1 MHGSATTQHFEDM
14 LIELCSPVVCPSLRT
29 FGTVISIIGFVG
41 APLTGGL
48 SLAATVGG
56 MAAGLTGGATAGIA
70 EGVQH
75 FKKQ

>member
-1 MHGSATTQHFEDM
+1 S
-14 LIELCSPVVCPSLRT
+14 PSLRT